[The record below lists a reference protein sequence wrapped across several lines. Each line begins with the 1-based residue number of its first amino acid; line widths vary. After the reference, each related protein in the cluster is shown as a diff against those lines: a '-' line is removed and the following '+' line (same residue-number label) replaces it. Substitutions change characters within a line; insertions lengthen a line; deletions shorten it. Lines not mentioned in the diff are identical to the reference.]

1 MQNNFHLFIVRHISD
16 KVNKNKSVYTQ
27 YERKSF
33 YEKNSKIFPNI
44 KIDYNYKDTTNNVI
58 KGTKYYWFQNL
69 IKKE

>member
-33 YEKNSKIFPNI
+33 YEKNFHFSYADSQAFTGISEFFSK
-44 KIDYNYKDTTNNVI
+44 KSV
-58 KGTKYYWFQNL
+58 
-69 IKKE
+69 